1 MGTPRVTQK
10 AIAERLGLTQAAVSL
25 ALASNHS
32 IPVETQERVQAAARE
47 MGYIPDPY
55 LSGLSAYRKHVRPV
69 HFQATL
75 AWLSNYPDAEGW
87 RSSYTFLNYF
97 KGALHRAAEL
107 GYKLEE
113 HWLNDE
119 GMTSARMERILIT
132 RNINGL
138 LIAPQPRPH
147 VCMTFPFH
155 RFSAVTF
162 GYTLSEPKLHL
173 AALHQFRSTRIAIRE
188 VLSLGYRRPGLAL
201 ADDSD
206 LRADHNWS
214 ASFWSEQ
221 RRLPARDRVPPLL
234 SRSLD
239 KASFLKWFFRHRPD
253 VVLAIWPA
261 VYDWL
266 VEAGESVPGTIG
278 LALLSVPDEGR
289 KFSGIWENP
298 RLIGAKA
305 VEFVVDMIHRRETG
319 IPSVPNSILVEGT
332 WAPGRTV
339 RALS

>member
-10 AIAERLGLTQAAVSL
+10 AIADRLGLTQAAVSL
-25 ALASNHS
+25 ALASSHS

-113 HWLNDE
+113 HWLHDE
-119 GMTSARMERILIT
+119 GMTSDRMERILVT

-147 VCMTFPFH
+147 VCMDFPFS

-173 AALHQFRSTRIAIRE
+173 AALHQFRSMRIAIRE
-188 VLSLGYRRPGLAL
+188 LLALGYRRPGLAL

-221 RRLPARDRVPPLL
+221 RQLSARDRVPLLL

-239 KASFLKWFFRHRPD
+239 KATFLKWFSRHRPD
-253 VVLAIWPA
+253 VVLAIWPS

-266 VEAGESVPGTIG
+266 VEAGESVPGTTG

-298 RLIGAKA
+298 QLIGAKA
-305 VEFVVDMIHRRETG
+305 VEFVIDMIHRREVG
-319 IPSVPNSILVEGT
+319 IPAVSNSILIEGT
-332 WAPGRTV
+332 WAPGHTLRSS
-339 RALS
+339 R